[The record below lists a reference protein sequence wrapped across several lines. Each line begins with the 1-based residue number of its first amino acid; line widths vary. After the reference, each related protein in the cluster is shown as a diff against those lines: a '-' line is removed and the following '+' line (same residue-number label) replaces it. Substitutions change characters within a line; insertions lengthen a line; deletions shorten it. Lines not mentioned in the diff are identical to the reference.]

1 MNHILPL
8 RDFLHEQ
15 EVSEQPYRMC
25 LIIYDDPLD
34 PNKTGEEIKKEWS
47 KNNNP
52 KDFYQFEIDKG
63 YFTINEKGNY
73 VAHNLSLIHISEP
86 TRRM

>member
-1 MNHILPL
+1 MGKFAE
-8 RDFLHEQ
+8 FLKEQ
-15 EVSEQPYRMC
+15 DNDKPYRLM

-34 PNKTGEEIKKEWS
+34 PNKTGEEIGKEWK

-63 YFTINEKGNY
+63 YFTVNEKGNY
-73 VAHNLSLIHISEP
+73 VAHNYKKENCRSKKCKK
-86 TRRM
+86 R